1 MSTIALAVLG
11 AAEIAERRMFP
22 AVAATPGVRLA
33 VIASRRPY
41 RAVELAA
48 RFGAVAVSDYG
59 AVLERDDVDAI
70 YLPLPNALHEPWA
83 ERALRAGK
91 HVFVEK
97 PLATTAEAVERLQR
111 LAVERSLVMREN
123 MMFVHHRQ
131 HAAMKQLVEEGLIGV
146 PLAYSAEFA
155 VPPRAPGDIRLSPD
169 LGGGALLDSGVYP
182 IRGALLNA
190 GPRLKLAGAVLRMDR
205 RHGVD
210 VGGAALLLSDGG
222 MTIRLEWGH
231 DRPYRCRHEFVGPV
245 GTLAVDRVFTPPTGH
260 VQTAL
265 LARSDGTQERIE
277 LGADDQFVASLAAFR
292 DAIVTGAPDS
302 SSEMSLAQARLVD
315 HIRETARRVDA

>member
-1 MSTIALAVLG
+1 MIALAVLG
-11 AAEIAERRMFP
+11 AAEIAERRMLP
-22 AVAATPGVRLA
+22 AVEATPGVRLA

-41 RAVELAA
+41 RAAELAA
-48 RFGAVAVSDYG
+48 RFGAVAAPDYG
-59 AVLERDDVDAI
+59 AVLERDDVDAV

-83 ERALRAGK
+83 ERALLAGK

-111 LAVERSLVMREN
+111 LAAERSLVLREN

-131 HAAMKQLVEEGLIGV
+131 HAEMKRLVEEGLIGA
-146 PLAYSAEFA
+146 PLAYSAEFT
-155 VPPRAPGDIRLSPD
+155 VPPRTQGDIRLSPD
-169 LGGGALLDSGVYP
+169 LGGGALLDTGVYP

-190 GPRLKLAGAVLRMDR
+190 GPRLEFAGAALRMDR
-205 RHGVD
+205 LHGVD

-231 DRPYRCRHEFVGPV
+231 DRPYRCRHELVGPV
-245 GTLAVDRVFTPPTGH
+245 GRLTVDRVFTPPPGR
-260 VQTAL
+260 VQTAVL
-265 LARSDGTQERIE
+265 TRSDGAKERFE
-277 LGADDQFVASLAAFR
+277 LSADDQFAASLAAFR
-292 DAIVTGAPDS
+292 DAIVTGASDS

-315 HIRETARRVDA
+315 HIAETARRVDA